1 MERVYLDNNATTP
14 VDPEVVEAMTPFF
27 GEVFGNPSSQHGM
40 GVEAQRAL
48 TDARTIV
55 AQVLGVGDR
64 EIIFTSGATESVN
77 MALKGVAKANKR
89 MGNHIVTS
97 SIEHEC
103 VLETCR
109 ELEEDGYIVQYIKP
123 DKYGWIN
130 PQKVIDA
137 VRDDTV
143 MVAIMHVN
151 NELGTINDIEEIAR
165 EVKTNWKD
173 VYVFADG
180 AQAFGKLTVNL
191 NNIDLYSFSAHKMHG
206 PKGVGGLYV
215 KEDTKIKPLIIGGG
229 QELKLRSGTE
239 NVPGI
244 MGLRRAVEIAY
255 ECVEEHREYIRTL
268 RDVFLNELDGL
279 EYVINS
285 PKEALEN
292 TLNLSLP
299 GCRAEHI
306 MHLLEEQN
314 IYVSTGAAC
323 STNQKIKSHVLEG
336 IDAPLE
342 IKESA
347 LRISFSRMNTEEE
360 VRRAGRVLRE
370 IRENI

>member
-1 MERVYLDNNATTP
+1 MERIYLDNNATTP

-27 GEVFGNPSSQHGM
+27 ADIFGNPSSQHAM

-48 TDARTIV
+48 SDARMIV
-55 AQVLGVGDR
+55 AQALGVGDR

-77 MALKGVAKANKR
+77 MALKGIAKANKKS
-89 MGNHIVTS
+89 GNHIVTS

-109 ELEEDGYIVQYIKP
+109 ELEEDGYVVHYVKP
-123 DKYGWIN
+123 DRYGLID
-130 PQKVIDA
+130 PRRVVDA

-165 EVKTNWKD
+165 EIKTNWQD

-180 AQAFGKLTVNL
+180 AQAFGKLTINL

-206 PKGVGGLYV
+206 PKGVGGLYI
-215 KEDTKIKPLIIGGG
+215 KESTKIKPLIVGGG

-244 MGLRRAVEIAY
+244 MGFKRAVEIAY
-255 ECVEEHREYIRTL
+255 EYVEEHRTYIRNL
-268 RDVFLNELDGL
+268 RALFLEQLQGL
-279 EYVINS
+279 EYIINS
-285 PKEALEN
+285 PEDALEN
-292 TLNLSLP
+292 TLNLSFP
-299 GCRAEHI
+299 GYRAEHI
-306 MHLLEEQN
+306 MHLLEQQGV
-314 IYVSTGAAC
+314 YVSTGSAC
-323 STNQKIKSHVLEG
+323 STNDKVRSHVLEG
-336 IDAPLE
+336 VDAPPE

-347 LRISFSRMNTEEE
+347 LRISFSRMNTKDEIAQ
-360 VRRAGRVLRE
+360 AGRILRE
-370 IRENI
+370 IREAL